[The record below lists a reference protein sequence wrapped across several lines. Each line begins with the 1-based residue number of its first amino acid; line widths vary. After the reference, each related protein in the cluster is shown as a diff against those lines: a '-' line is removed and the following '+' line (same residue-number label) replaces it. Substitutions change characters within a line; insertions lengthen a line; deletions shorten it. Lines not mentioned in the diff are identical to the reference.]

1 MKYFAIILARCMLLS
16 GCAAQQIPESQPIN
30 PPGSYGQSQPFTD
43 DATEYPVP
51 PEELPTGENS
61 DAPAPEEGP
70 EGLPTP
76 AL

>member
-1 MKYFAIILARCMLLS
+1 MKYFAIILAFCLLLG
-16 GCAAQQIPESQPIN
+16 GCAAQDVPERQQADLPVFQEEVPPTTESIP
-30 PPGSYGQSQPFTD
+30 
-43 DATEYPVP
+43 EYPVP

>member
-1 MKYFAIILARCMLLS
+1 MKYFAAILVLCFLLG
-16 GCAAQQIPESQPIN
+16 GCTAQEIPESQRTD
-30 PPGSYGQSQPFTD
+30 PPVFQEEAPPTE
-43 DATEYPVP
+43 DAPEYPVP
-51 PEELPTGENS
+51 PEERPTGENS

>member
-1 MKYFAIILARCMLLS
+1 MKYFAIILVLCLLLG
-16 GCAAQQIPESQPIN
+16 GCAAQQVPESQPVN

-43 DATEYPVP
+43 TTPANPTP
-51 PEELPTGENS
+51 PEIPTGENS

>member
-1 MKYFAIILARCMLLS
+1 MKHFAIILALCLLLS
-16 GCAAQQIPESQPIN
+16 GCAAQQITESQPTN
-30 PPGSYGQSQPFTD
+30 PPGSYGQSQPSTPE
-43 DATEYPVP
+43 TEYPVP

-76 AL
+76 VL

>member
-1 MKYFAIILARCMLLS
+1 MKYFTIILALCLLLC
-16 GCAAQQIPESQPIN
+16 GCAAQQEAQPTN
-30 PPGSYGQSQPFTD
+30 PPGSYGQSQPSTPE
-43 DATEYPVP
+43 TEYPVP